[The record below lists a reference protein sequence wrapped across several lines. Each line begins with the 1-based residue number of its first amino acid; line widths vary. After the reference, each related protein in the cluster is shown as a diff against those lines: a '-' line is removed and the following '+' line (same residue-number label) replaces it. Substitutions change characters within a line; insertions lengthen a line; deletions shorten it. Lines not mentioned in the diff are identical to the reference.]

1 MPVFLSV
8 SLFKACSKSFCYYLP
23 VFRMGT
29 VGFIFCEV
37 VLFQKVDGF
46 LKNTWYRFF
55 AWEVQCLV
63 LATLFQVLRTTCA
76 TCKEQYL

>member
-23 VFRMGT
+23 VFRMGI

-46 LKNTWYRFF
+46 FKKYLVSLF
-55 AWEVQCLV
+55 CLGGAV
-63 LATLFQVLRTTCA
+63 SCVGHPFPSP
-76 TCKEQYL
+76 